1 MKESEVLRPIQL
13 TDGSFAIRLASKY
26 GWMIGNPQH
35 NGTLIYLE
43 RQDAK
48 RRSASRQHH
57 IHLSISRTYS
67 PIALHVS
74 IMNRITELA
83 RLAGQQTTLAE
94 SFGKSKARLVEA
106 KSAKSVKIGSG
117 DEQRQSDQTRLRGLN
132 SDPRRLEHKRREE
145 QQRDNNQPSVTG
157 NAVSARLLKTEQSI
171 LSKVLWRTMGLHA
184 ERESLS
190 KRPGRLASG
199 YLLKHTVSRT
209 ETKQLLQQL
218 LVQVKHG
225 LGSSEQSV
233 LSKNDVAISMENR
246 FKQHLG
252 QEQVQS
258 GKRLDHERGQPDKQ
272 TERQLIRQIK
282 QLVRDQ
288 SQLEN
293 STQNQVRHTKKS
305 VGFRSIA
312 SDVLLAHKKSL
323 QQTQTIDSKQVVK
336 KELSN
341 APVNSIHPNYWAR
354 RVIRRIK
361 HFSAMRQDQL
371 HETGSPIETKWKS
384 EQFKQGAALFFNAVK
399 FHSKQAARLQQ
410 KAPLSPAA
418 SQADET
424 VAMKRNGIDIAAAVQ
439 LATET
444 VNVIKRLSLKNA
456 SRFVHRKIRDTASQ
470 SNGNNAI
477 KEASHTL
484 MLKRYISED
493 VRARVTL
500 AEESLSHPN
509 VKKQRLGKA
518 ARLNS
523 ITPERAES
531 LSKLVKRKRA
541 ELQVSAVD
549 RLEEAVK
556 VAAQDNNKKLSI
568 EVRDPVSLKPV
579 KLYMSASNTSK
590 GQMKAGQ
597 LVKIQSIKAMSGQLA
612 NLIQKQAGQPLVA
625 SFRAKV
631 QRHLAETEHIAE
643 QLHSKAAALYRQTA
657 AEAYRQ
663 EKRRTVVNVQHEEK
677 QHAAVKANRGEKQ
690 HTDAQT
696 HHKEKQHTVVK
707 VHRQENQHTVVKV
720 HRHEVKHTVVKVHR
734 HEVKHTVAQA
744 HHKGKQHTAAQVHHK
759 ENQHTVVNVRRH
771 EVKHTV
777 AQAHHK
783 EKQHTVVK
791 VHTIQLPQAATF
803 ASSSKPLQSVAR
815 RKELPQLAQIEHMKK
830 LLVNTVPVS
839 LEQQR
844 AMSNARAMNN
854 LPAEIKNQ
862 QLEQQFTMSS
872 IRAITK
878 AYVKMNKISPIRR
891 QSPLSEKA
899 ASLAQTR
906 VFMRAEIRQLAT
918 KARKY
923 ANMQITSSAQT
934 ISDGISPKTV
944 SVVSLGTPGDQQII
958 NGAQTS
964 AIVHRKSADIAAKK
978 QQIVSRSHAAPH
990 KEAALHVL
998 QRTPPKDLAQKEAM
1012 TSLKDAIKGVEKELL
1027 QVKEQA
1033 ATPQMNIKQLTDQM
1047 YREFSRRMRLEQQ
1060 RRGL

>member
-13 TDGSFAIRLASKY
+13 TDGFFAIRLASKY
-26 GWMIGNPQH
+26 GWMIGNPQR
-35 NGTLIYLE
+35 NGALIYLE

-106 KSAKSVKIGSG
+106 KSAKSVKIGFG

-157 NAVSARLLKTEQSI
+157 NAVSARLLKTEHSI

-225 LGSSEQSV
+225 LSSSEQSV
-233 LSKNDVAISMENR
+233 LSKNDVAISTENR
-246 FKQHLG
+246 FIQHVG

-288 SQLEN
+288 SQLEK

-531 LSKLVKRKRA
+531 LSKLVNRKRA

-568 EVRDPVSLKPV
+568 EVRDPASLKPV

-677 QHAAVKANRGEKQ
+677 QHAVVNVHREEKQ
-690 HTDAQT
+690 HAAVKVNRQ
-696 HHKEKQHTVVK
+696 EKQ
-707 VHRQENQHTVVKV
+707 Q
-720 HRHEVKHTVVKVHR
+720 
-734 HEVKHTVAQA
+734 
-744 HHKGKQHTAAQVHHK
+744 TAAQVHHK
-759 ENQHTVVNVRRH
+759 ENQHTVIKVRRH

-777 AQAHHK
+777 TQAHHK

-815 RKELPQLAQIEHMKK
+815 RKELAQLAQIEHMKK

-958 NGAQTS
+958 NVAQTS